1 MFKIAVKN
9 QGNEFVVS
17 DNLLRV
23 NDNVSDAVIA
33 STNAKTTQAVKLADF
48 PSSDLIIID
57 DARPNRDVLVKLH
70 DVLNIHVENSA
81 NITSLKQ
88 SLYDNFER
96 LKSINAY
103 APFQNVRLI
112 VLRQIKKCIVIDKN
126 VLSLPP
132 ELNENQRHQYAGLNL
147 TSDTALTINK
157 IVNEHAARLKGANKA
172 IKALGIDH
180 SESMIFDALAFCC
193 DLHRYVKLPIN
204 ENERLSLLKSTKI
217 AKFAVGI

>member
-23 NDNVSDAVIA
+23 NDNVSKAVIA

-48 PSSDLIIID
+48 PTSDLIIID
-57 DARPNRDVLVKLH
+57 DARPHRDVLVKLH

-81 NITSLKQ
+81 NIASLKQ

-103 APFQNVRLI
+103 SPFQNVRLI

-132 ELNENQRHQYAGLNL
+132 DLNERHQFVGLNL
-147 TSDTALTINK
+147 TCDTALTINK
-157 IVNEHAARLKGANKA
+157 IVNDHAARLKGANKA
-172 IKALGIDH
+172 IKALGVDH